1 MSWLG
6 LSLELD
12 RGALEPFS
20 EALLEA
26 GAESV
31 ALENLDAPR
40 PTLNALLSRHSD
52 APSIVAQACRAAG
65 LSSVP
70 GYRIAQIAD
79 EDWVRKTQ
87 AQFGSMEI
95 GARLWIGP
103 NWHEPPAG
111 KAAVRIDPGLA
122 FGTGTHPTTRLVL
135 LFLDR
140 RIRGG
145 ERLLDYGSGSGIL
158 AIAAARLGAAQ
169 VDAVDIDPLAVAT
182 AAANARANGVEVR
195 AAHPEALA
203 AGTYDIVVS
212 NILAQPLIVL
222 APLLAARTAAHGR
235 VALSGIL
242 QPQAAEVMAAYAGY
256 FDMSMSC
263 VEEGWVL
270 LEGMRR

>member
-1 MSWLG
+1 MPWLG

-12 RGALEPFS
+12 PAALEPFS

-40 PTLNALLSRHSD
+40 PTLNALLSRCSD
-52 APSIVAQACRAAG
+52 ARSIVAQASHATG
-65 LSSVP
+65 LSTLP
-70 GYRIAQIAD
+70 GYRIAPIAD

-87 AQFGSMEI
+87 AQFAPMEV
-95 GARLWIGP
+95 GVRLWIGP
-103 NWHEPPAG
+103 NWHEPPAA

-122 FGTGTHPTTRLVL
+122 FGTGTHSTTRLVL
-135 LFLDR
+135 LFLDQ

-145 ERLLDYGSGSGIL
+145 ERVLDYGSGSGIL
-158 AIAAARLGAAQ
+158 AIAAARLGAAH

-182 AAANARANGVEVR
+182 ATANARANGVAVR

-203 AGTYDIVVS
+203 GGTYDIVVS
-212 NILAQPLIVL
+212 NILAQPLMVL
-222 APLLAARTAAHGR
+222 APLLAARTAPHGR
-235 VALSGIL
+235 LALSGIL

-256 FDMSMSC
+256 FDMTMSC
-263 VEEGWVL
+263 VDDGWVL
-270 LEGMRR
+270 LEGVRR